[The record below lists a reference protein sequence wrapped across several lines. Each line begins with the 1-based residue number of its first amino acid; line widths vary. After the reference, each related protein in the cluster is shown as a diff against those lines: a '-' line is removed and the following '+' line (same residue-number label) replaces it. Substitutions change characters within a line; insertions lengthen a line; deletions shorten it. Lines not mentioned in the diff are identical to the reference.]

1 MDFLLKAISQHGYLL
16 VFLIALAE
24 ACGFPVPA
32 ALILVAA
39 GAAAAARILSPFLAV
54 LSALLAM
61 ILGDLLLFFAGRY
74 SGWALLG
81 LLCRLSLNP
90 ETCILRSAESF
101 YRRGRLTLVF
111 SKFVPGLNTMAPPL
125 AGSMKMKLPQF
136 LQLDL
141 LGASLYISAYGA
153 LGYVSRDVVATLTH
167 RVESVSHIVTG
178 LILTV
183 VAVFLGYRF
192 FHYGRYRIS
201 GAVPRIAVEELARRL
216 AAGEKEGVV
225 VVDVRSHGYY
235 DPGAARIAGS
245 IRVEPNRLAQEL
257 NQLPR
262 DKDIYVYCT

>member
-1 MDFLLKAISQHGYLL
+1 MDYLLKASSQHGYLL

-24 ACGFPVPA
+24 ACGLPVPA

-39 GAAAAARILSPFLAV
+39 GAAAAARILSPFWAII
-54 LSALLAM
+54 SALMAM

-81 LLCRLSLNP
+81 VLCRLSLNP

-111 SKFVPGLNTMAPPL
+111 SKFIPGLNTMAPPL
-125 AGSMKMKLPQF
+125 AGSMKMKLSQF

-141 LGASLYISAYGA
+141 LGASLYILAYGA
-153 LGYVSRDVVATLTH
+153 LGYVSRDLVATMTH
-167 RVESVSHIVTG
+167 RVEGVSHIVSG
-178 LILTV
+178 LIVVV
-183 VAVFLGYRF
+183 VAVFIVYRVF
-192 FHYGRYRIS
+192 QYGRYRVS
-201 GAVPRIAVEELARRL
+201 GSVPRIAVAELARKL
-216 AAGEKEGVV
+216 GSGEKEEMV

-245 IRVEPNRLAQEL
+245 IRVEPNRLAEEL

-262 DKDIYVYCT
+262 DKDIYLYCT

>member
-1 MDFLLKAISQHGYLL
+1 MDYLVKAISQHGYLL

-39 GAAAAARILSPFLAV
+39 GAAAAAHILSPFLAMV
-54 LSALLAM
+54 SALVAT

-81 LLCRLSLNP
+81 VLCRLSLNP

-141 LGASLYISAYGA
+141 LGASLYIFAYGA
-153 LGYVSRDVVATLTH
+153 FGYVSRDLVATIAH

-178 LILTV
+178 LIV
-183 VAVFLGYRF
+183 VVVTVFLSYRVF
-192 FHYGRYRIS
+192 QYGRYRVS
-201 GAVPRIAVEELARRL
+201 GSVPRIAVEELGRKL
-216 AAGEKEGVV
+216 ASDEKEEVV

-235 DPGAARIAGS
+235 DRGAARIAGS
-245 IRVEPNRLAQEL
+245 IRVEPNRLAEEL

-262 DKDIYVYCT
+262 DKDIYLYCT